1 MLGPE
6 RSTPCGVHRF
16 DRAVPFLA
24 PVLERAFGVLG
35 IVEAVVAS
43 VLVTNVPSDHIGIV
57 LVMLRHRPAELQCVL
72 TEHRTGGTPVLARAR
87 LAHVTAVVLP
97 QHLGMRLGQ
106 PHRRGCGRGSE
117 IYGDAGL
124 AELVDDSVEPA
135 EIVHVLAGFDF
146 RPGEDAHG
154 YEVHSRL
161 DHEAHVLVPD
171 LLGPLVGI
179 VVAAVPDTGPP
190 ALQRPRPTMFSTL
203 VHCHCSFR
211 SSLNLEINYLTGCP
225 LHQTRRTVQVS

>member
-6 RSTPCGVHRF
+6 RSTPCVVHRF

-72 TEHRTGGTPVLARAR
+72 TEHRTGGTPVLARA
-87 LAHVTAVVLP
+87 
-97 QHLGMRLGQ
+97 
-106 PHRRGCGRGSE
+106 
-117 IYGDAGL
+117 GL

-135 EIVHVLAGFDF
+135 EIVHVFAGFDF

-211 SSLNLEINYLTGCP
+211 VAPSRFPDQGAARRPRIPERADRSGSLSRHFDGRSQMPAQGSASP
-225 LHQTRRTVQVS
+225 LPPRRPD